1 MTFTKKCSIIVLQT
15 AKGGVNPLGMSEKI
29 KILLVKEK
37 KTLKELAEA
46 ISKQTGKTCSSA
58 NLSNKLKRDNF
69 SEKELKEVAE
79 ALGYDFEGVFTSR
92 STGEKI

>member
-1 MTFTKKCSIIVLQT
+1 M
-15 AKGGVNPLGMSEKI
+15 GMSEKI

-46 ISKQTGKTCSSA
+46 VSGITGKTCSPA

-69 SEKELKEVAE
+69 SEKELKEIAE

-92 STGEKI
+92 STGEKV

>member
-1 MTFTKKCSIIVLQT
+1 M
-15 AKGGVNPLGMSEKI
+15 GMSEKI

-46 ISKQTGKTCSSA
+46 VSNVTGKSCSSA

-69 SEKELKEVAE
+69 SEKELTAIGD

-92 STGEKI
+92 STGEKV